1 MRVSPAPM
9 PPATIFNGFEAY
21 AECAGRAA
29 RPGGVKSQEAKGSET
44 AGEAFSRVDSQTV

>member
-1 MRVSPAPM
+1 MSPAPM
-9 PPATIFNGFEAY
+9 PPATIFNGFGAY

-44 AGEAFSRVDSQTV
+44 AWEAFSRVDSKTV